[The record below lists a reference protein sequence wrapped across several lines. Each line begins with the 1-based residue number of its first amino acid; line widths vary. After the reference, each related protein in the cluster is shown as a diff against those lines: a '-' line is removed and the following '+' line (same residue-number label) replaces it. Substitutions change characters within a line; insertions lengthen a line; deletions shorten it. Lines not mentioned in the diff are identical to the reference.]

1 MPSLLKFTSWVPHL
15 SGINTNNIN
24 MLVVESL
31 KIFNKL
37 YSKMEYMF
45 DIFFVLN
52 IINEFDLVT
61 IS

>member
-1 MPSLLKFTSWVPHL
+1 MPSLLKFTSWVLHL
-15 SGINTNNIN
+15 SGTNTNNIN

-52 IINEFDLVT
+52 IINEFDLVM

>member
-15 SGINTNNIN
+15 SGTNTNNIN

-31 KIFNKL
+31 EIFNKL

-45 DIFFVLN
+45 DIFFALI

>member
-1 MPSLLKFTSWVPHL
+1 MFQVLLL
-15 SGINTNNIN
+15 SGTNTNNIN

-31 KIFNKL
+31 EIFNKL

-45 DIFFVLN
+45 DIFFALI